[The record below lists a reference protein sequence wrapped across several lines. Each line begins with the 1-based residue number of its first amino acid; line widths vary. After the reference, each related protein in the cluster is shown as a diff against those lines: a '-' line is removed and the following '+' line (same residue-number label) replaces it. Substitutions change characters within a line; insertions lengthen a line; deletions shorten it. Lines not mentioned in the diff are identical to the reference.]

1 LQNRWSANQRFMER
15 GEDRASVVRD
25 GPPISGRTNS
35 MPNKKDSGAPVAG
48 RRKFLKTAGLT
59 GAAAVATVAMPQVS
73 RAQTTTLRLQT
84 SWPATDIF
92 TEMCQQ
98 YITRVN
104 EMAGGRLKIDLLH
117 GGAVVHPFQV
127 LDGVHGGQIDAA
139 HTVTVYWYGKHK
151 AASLFGTGP
160 VFGFNANEGLGW
172 IHYGGGKELF
182 EELQTQIM
190 KLNVKSFFSMPMPTQ
205 PLGWF
210 KKPLTSAADMKGL
223 KYRTVGLA
231 ADLNQALGLA
241 VAQLPGGEIVPAM
254 ERGVIDAFEF
264 NNPTSDRRFG
274 AQNVA
279 KNYMLGSHHQA
290 TEYFEIMFNRTKF
303 NSLAKEQQAI
313 LQYAAEAASSASE
326 WLAMRQYSDDLQ
338 ELINKDKVNVVRT
351 PQSIFDAQIKA
362 WDGLIDTLGKDP
374 FMKKVMDSQ
383 KAWVRKVV
391 YYNMMNATDYKGAFN
406 HHFPGVLKI

>member
-1 LQNRWSANQRFMER
+1 MTAKTEK
-15 GEDRASVVRD
+15 
-25 GPPISGRTNS
+25 T
-35 MPNKKDSGAPVAG
+35 KTT
-48 RRKFLKTAGLT
+48 RRKFLLAAGAT
-59 GAAAVATVAMPQVS
+59 GAATIAMPQVS
-73 RAQTTTLRLQT
+73 RAQTVTLKMQG
-84 SWPATDIF
+84 SWGAKDVF
-92 TEMCQQ
+92 NEMAQD
-98 YITRVN
+98 YVERVN
-104 EMAGGRLKIDLLH
+104 TMAGGRLKIDYLV

-127 LDGVHGGQIDAA
+127 LDGVHGGQIDGA

-172 IHYGGGKELF
+172 IHNGGGYQLF

-190 KLNVKSFFSMPMPTQ
+190 KINVKSFFVMPMPTQ

-210 KKPLTSAADMKGL
+210 KKPITSANDMKGL

-231 ADLNQALGLA
+231 ADLMQAMGMA

-254 ERGVIDAFEF
+254 ERGVIDGFEF

-274 AQNVA
+274 AQDVA
-279 KNYMLGSHHQA
+279 KNYMMGSHHQA

-303 NSLAKEQQAI
+303 NALPKEQQAI
-313 LQYAAEAASSASE
+313 LQYSAEAVSSANE
-326 WLAMRQYSDDLQ
+326 WKAMDYYSKDLQ
-338 ELINKDKVNVVRT
+338 ELITKDKVNVLRT
-351 PQSIFDAQIKA
+351 PKDVFEAQIKA
-362 WDGLIDTLGKDP
+362 WDGLIKTLETDP

-383 KAWVRKVV
+383 KEWVRRVV
-391 YYNMMNATDYKGAFN
+391 YYGMNNATDYKGAFD

>member
-1 LQNRWSANQRFMER
+1 MAIAKTS
-15 GEDRASVVRD
+15 
-25 GPPISGRTNS
+25 RTS
-35 MPNKKDSGAPVAG
+35 T
-48 RRKFLKTAGLT
+48 RRKFLV
-59 GAAAVATVAMPQVS
+59 GAAAVGGGAIAMPQVS
-73 RAQTTTLRLQT
+73 RAQTTTLKMQG
-84 SWPATDIF
+84 SWGAKDVF
-92 TEMCQQ
+92 
-98 YITRVN
+98 N
-104 EMAGGRLKIDLLH
+104 EMAQDYVERVNAMAAPRLKIDYLV

-127 LDGVHGGQIDAA
+127 FDGVHGGQLDAA

-172 IHYGGGKELF
+172 IHNGGGKELF

-190 KLNVKSFFSMPMPTQ
+190 KVNIKSFFAMPMPTQ

-210 KKPLTSAADMKGL
+210 KKPINSAADLRGL

-231 ADLNQALGLA
+231 ADLMQAMGLA

-254 ERGVIDAFEF
+254 ERGVIDGFEF

-274 AQNVA
+274 AQDVA

-303 NSLAKEQQAI
+303 NALPKEQQAI
-313 LQYAAEAASSASE
+313 LQYAAEAVSSANE
-326 WLAMRQYSDDLQ
+326 WKGMDYYSKDLQ
-338 ELINKDKVNVVRT
+338 ELINKDKVNVQRT
-351 PQSIFDAQIKA
+351 PKDVFDSQIKA
-362 WDGLIDTLGKDP
+362 WDGLIAQLGQDP

-383 KAWVRKVV
+383 KEWVKRVV
-391 YYNMMNATDYKGAFN
+391 FYNMMNATDYRGAYE

>member
-1 LQNRWSANQRFMER
+1 MKS
-15 GEDRASVVRD
+15 DKSKT
-25 GPPISGRTNS
+25 ITN
-35 MPNKKDSGAPVAG
+35 
-48 RRKFLKTAGLT
+48 RRKFLLGAGVA
-59 GAAAVATVAMPQVS
+59 GAAAVAMPQIS
-73 RAQTTTLRLQT
+73 RAQTATWKMQG

-92 TEMCQQ
+92 SEMAQDYCK
-98 YITRVN
+98 RVN
-104 EMAGGRLKIDLLH
+104 EMAGGRLKIDYLA
-117 GGAVVHPFQV
+117 GGAIVHPFQV
-127 LDGVHGGQIDAA
+127 FDGVHGGQLDAA
-139 HTVTVYWYGKHK
+139 HTVPVYWYGKHK

-172 IHYGGGKELF
+172 IHNGGGKELF

-190 KLNVKSFFSMPMPTQ
+190 KVNIKSFFAMPMPTQ

-210 KKPLTSAADMKGL
+210 KKPITSANDMKGM

-231 ADLNQALGLA
+231 ADLFQSMGLA

-254 ERGVIDAFEF
+254 ERGVIDGFEF

-290 TEYFEIMFNRTKF
+290 TEYFEIMINRSKF
-303 NSLAKEQQAI
+303 NALPKEQQAI

-326 WLAMRQYSDDLQ
+326 WMAMRQYSDDLQ
-338 ELINKDKVNVVRT
+338 ELMNKDKVNVMRT
-351 PQSIFDAQIKA
+351 PQGVFDAQIKA
-362 WDGLIDTLGKDP
+362 WDGLIATLAADP

-383 KAWVRKVV
+383 KEWVRKVV
-391 YYNMMNATDYKGAFN
+391 FYNMMNATDYKGAFN
-406 HHFPGVLKI
+406 HHFPGVMKT

>member
-1 LQNRWSANQRFMER
+1 MAQS
-15 GEDRASVVRD
+15 
-25 GPPISGRTNS
+25 RTH
-35 MPNKKDSGAPVAG
+35 KATT
-48 RRKFLKTAGLT
+48 RRKFLV
-59 GAAAVATVAMPQVS
+59 GAAAVGGGAIAMPQVS
-73 RAQTTTLRLQT
+73 RAQTVTLKMQT

-92 TEMCQQ
+92 TEMAQQ

-104 EMAGGRLKIDLLH
+104 DMAGGRLKIDLLH

-127 LDGVHGGQIDAA
+127 FDGVNGGQIDAA

-172 IHYGGGKELF
+172 IHNGGGKELF
-182 EELQTQIM
+182 DELQTQIM
-190 KLNVKSFFSMPMPTQ
+190 KVNIKSFFAMPMPTQ

-210 KKPLTSAADMKGL
+210 KRPVADAGAMRGL

-231 ADLNQALGLA
+231 ADLMQAMGLA

-303 NSLAKEQQAI
+303 NSLPKEQQAI
-313 LQYAAEAASSASE
+313 LQYAAEAASSANE
-326 WLAMRQYSDDLQ
+326 WLAMKQYSDDLQ
-338 ELINKDKVNVVRT
+338 ELIDKDKVNVLRT
-351 PQSIFDAQIKA
+351 PQSVFDAQIKA
-362 WDGLIDTLGKDP
+362 WDGLIQTLGADP

-391 YYNMMNATDYKGAFN
+391 FYNMMNATDYKGAFN
-406 HHFPGVLKI
+406 HHFPGVLKV

>member
-1 LQNRWSANQRFMER
+1 MKS
-15 GEDRASVVRD
+15 DKSKTT
-25 GPPISGRTNS
+25 TN
-35 MPNKKDSGAPVAG
+35 
-48 RRKFLKTAGLT
+48 RRKFLLGAGVA
-59 GAAAVATVAMPQVS
+59 GAAAVAMPQVS
-73 RAQTTTLRLQT
+73 RAQTVTLKMQT

-92 TEMCQQ
+92 TEFAQQ
-98 YITRVN
+98 YIERVN
-104 EMAGGRLKIDLLH
+104 TMAAGRLKIDLLH
-117 GGAVVHPFQV
+117 GGAIVHPFQV
-127 LDGVHGGQIDAA
+127 FDGVHGGQIDAA

-172 IHYGGGKELF
+172 IHNGGGKELF

-190 KLNVKSFFSMPMPTQ
+190 KVDIKSFFAMPMPTQ

-210 KKPLTSAADMKGL
+210 KRPVTRAEDLKGL

-231 ADLNQALGLA
+231 ADLFQAMGVS

-274 AQNVA
+274 SANVA

-303 NSLAKEQQAI
+303 NTLAKEQQAI
-313 LQYAAEAASSASE
+313 LQYAAEATSSANE
-326 WLAMRQYSDDLQ
+326 WRAMDQYSNDLQ
-338 ELINKDKVNVVRT
+338 GLVEKDKVNVIRT
-351 PQSIFDAQIKA
+351 PQSVFDAQIRA
-362 WDGLIDTLGKDP
+362 WDGLIAKLEEDA

-383 KAWVRKVV
+383 RAWVRRVV
-391 YYNMMNATDYKGAFN
+391 FYNLHNSTDYKGAYD
-406 HHFPGVLKI
+406 HHFPRTLRL

>member
-1 LQNRWSANQRFMER
+1 MATGQTGRV
-15 GEDRASVVRD
+15 AS
-25 GPPISGRTNS
+25 
-35 MPNKKDSGAPVAG
+35 
-48 RRKFLKTAGLT
+48 RRKFLTGAALT
-59 GAAAVATVAMPQVS
+59 GAATIAFPQVS
-73 RAQTTTLRLQT
+73 RAQTVTLKMQG
-84 SWPATDIF
+84 SWGKADVF
-92 TEMCQQ
+92 NEFAED
-98 YITRVN
+98 YVKRVN
-104 EMAGGRLKIDLLH
+104 DMAGGRLKIDYLV

-127 LDGVHGGQIDAA
+127 FDGVHGGQIDAA

-172 IHYGGGKELF
+172 IHNGGGKELF

-190 KLNVKSFFSMPMPTQ
+190 KVNIKSFFAMPMPTQ

-210 KKPLTSAADMKGL
+210 KKPVKSAADLKGL

-231 ADLNQALGLA
+231 ADLFQAMGVS

-274 AQNVA
+274 AQDVA
-279 KNYMLGSHHQA
+279 KNYMLGSYHQA

-303 NSLAKEQQAI
+303 NALPKEHQAI
-313 LQYAAEAASSASE
+313 LQYAAEAVSSANE
-326 WLAMRQYSDDLQ
+326 WKGMDYYSKDLQ
-338 ELINKDKVNVVRT
+338 ELIGKDKVNVIRT
-351 PQSIFDAQIKA
+351 PKDVFEAQIKA
-362 WDGLIDTLGKDP
+362 WDGLIEVLGRDP

-383 KAWVRKVV
+383 KAWVKRVV
-391 YYNMMNATDYKGAFN
+391 YYGMLNAADYRVAYEHQFGKL
-406 HHFPGVLKI
+406 PL

>member
-1 LQNRWSANQRFMER
+1 MKSDKSKSA
-15 GEDRASVVRD
+15 S
-25 GPPISGRTNS
+25 T
-35 MPNKKDSGAPVAG
+35 
-48 RRKFLKTAGLT
+48 RRKFLLGAGVA
-59 GAAAVATVAMPQVS
+59 GAAAVAMPQVS
-73 RAQTTTLRLQT
+73 RAQTVTWKMQG

-92 TEMCQQ
+92 SEMAQDYCK
-98 YITRVN
+98 RVN
-104 EMAGGRLKIDLLH
+104 DMAGGRLKVDYLA
-117 GGAVVHPFQV
+117 GGAIVHPFQV
-127 LDGVHGGQIDAA
+127 FDAVHGGQLDAA

-172 IHYGGGKELF
+172 IYNGGGKELF

-190 KLNVKSFFSMPMPTQ
+190 KVNIKSFFAMPMPTQ

-210 KKPLTSAADMKGL
+210 KKPITSVNDIKGM

-231 ADLNQALGLA
+231 ADLMQALGAA

-254 ERGVIDAFEF
+254 ERGVIDGFEF

-290 TEYFEIMFNRTKF
+290 TEYFEIMLNRTKF
-303 NSLAKEQQAI
+303 DALPAEHKAI
-313 LQYAAEAASSASE
+313 LQYAAEAASSANE
-326 WLAMRQYSDDLQ
+326 WKAMDIYSKDLQ
-338 ELINKDKVNVVRT
+338 ELQEKDKVAVIRT
-351 PQSIFDAQIKA
+351 PKDVFAAQIKA
-362 WDGLIDTLGKDP
+362 WDVLIADLAKDP

-383 KAWVRKVV
+383 KAWVKRAVF
-391 YYNMMNATDYKGAFN
+391 YGMTNATDYRGAFD

>member
-1 LQNRWSANQRFMER
+1 MKEKKTV
-15 GEDRASVVRD
+15 AS
-25 GPPISGRTNS
+25 
-35 MPNKKDSGAPVAG
+35 
-48 RRKFLKTAGLT
+48 RRKFLT
-59 GAAAVATVAMPQVS
+59 GAAVMGTAAVAMPQVS
-73 RAQTTTLRLQT
+73 RAQTATLKMQG
-84 SWPATDIF
+84 SWGAKDVF
-92 TEMCQQ
+92 NEMAMD
-98 YITRVN
+98 YVERVN
-104 EMAGGRLKIDLLH
+104 AMAGGRLKIDYLV
-117 GGAVVHPFQV
+117 GGSVVHPFQV
-127 LDGVHGGQIDAA
+127 FDGVHGGQIDAA

-172 IHYGGGKELF
+172 IHNGGGKELF

-190 KLNVKSFFSMPMPTQ
+190 KVNIKSFFAMPMPTQ

-210 KKPLTSAADMKGL
+210 KKPINSAADLKGL

-231 ADLNQALGLA
+231 ADLMQAMGLA

-274 AQNVA
+274 SHNVA

-303 NSLAKEQQAI
+303 NGLPKEQQAI
-313 LQYAAEAASSASE
+313 LQYAAEATSSANE
-326 WLAMRQYSDDLQ
+326 WLAMKQYSEDLQ
-338 ELINKDKVNVVRT
+338 DLMTKEKVNVLRT
-351 PQSIFDAQIKA
+351 PQSVFDAQIKA
-362 WDGLIDTLGKDP
+362 WDGLIQTLGADP

-383 KAWVRKVV
+383 KEWVRKVV
-391 YYNMMNATDYKGAFN
+391 FYNMMNATDYKGAFN
-406 HHFPGVLKI
+406 HHFPNTLKL

>member
-1 LQNRWSANQRFMER
+1 MS
-15 GEDRASVVRD
+15 
-25 GPPISGRTNS
+25 
-35 MPNKKDSGAPVAG
+35 NKSTSKTTT
-48 RRKFLKTAGLT
+48 RRKFLAGAALT
-59 GAAAVATVAMPQVS
+59 GAATIAMPQIS
-73 RAQTTTLRLQT
+73 RAQTATLKMQT

-92 TEMCQQ
+92 TEMAQQ
-98 YITRVN
+98 YVERVN
-104 EMAGGRLKIDLLH
+104 SMAGGRLKIDLLH

-172 IHYGGGKELF
+172 IHNGGGKELF

-190 KLNVKSFFSMPMPTQ
+190 KLNVKSFFVMPMPTQ

-210 KKPLTSAADMKGL
+210 KKPIAGPNDIKGM

-231 ADLNQALGLA
+231 ADLFQAMGAA

-274 AQNVA
+274 SQNVA

-303 NSLAKEQQAI
+303 NSLPKEHQAI
-313 LQYAAEAASSASE
+313 LQYAAESASSANE

-338 ELINKDKVNVVRT
+338 DLINKEKVNVLRT
-351 PQSIFDAQIKA
+351 PKDVFDAQIKA
-362 WDGLIDTLGKDP
+362 WDGLIAQLAGDP

-391 YYNMMNATDYKGAFN
+391 YYNMLNATDYKGAFN

>member
-1 LQNRWSANQRFMER
+1 MTESKA
-15 GEDRASVVRD
+15 
-25 GPPISGRTNS
+25 
-35 MPNKKDSGAPVAG
+35 AG
-48 RRKFLKTAGLT
+48 KTSRRKFLMAAGAT
-59 GAAAVATVAMPQVS
+59 GAATIAMPQVS
-73 RAQTTTLRLQT
+73 RAQTATLRMQT

-92 TEMCQQ
+92 TDMANQ
-98 YITRVN
+98 YVTRVN

-172 IHYGGGKELF
+172 IYAGGGKELF

-190 KLNVKSFFSMPMPTQ
+190 KLNVKSFFAMPMPTQ

-210 KKPLTSAADMKGL
+210 KKPVTKAEDLKGL

-231 ADLNQALGLA
+231 ADLFQSMGLA

-279 KNYMLGSHHQA
+279 KNYLMGSHHQA

-303 NSLAKEQQAI
+303 NSLPKEQQAI
-313 LQYAAEAASSASE
+313 LQYAAEAASSANE
-326 WLAMRQYSDDLQ
+326 WMAMNQYSKDLQ
-338 ELINKDKVNVVRT
+338 ELIDKEKVAVART
-351 PQSIFDAQIKA
+351 PQAVFDTQIKA
-362 WDGLIDTLGKDP
+362 WDGLIATLGQDP

-383 KAWVRKVV
+383 KEWVKRVV
-391 YYNMMNATDYKGAFN
+391 FYNMMNATDYKGAYN
-406 HHFPGVLKI
+406 HHFPGVLKT

>member
-1 LQNRWSANQRFMER
+1 MTSK
-15 GEDRASVVRD
+15 STSK
-25 GPPISGRTNS
+25 PTS
-35 MPNKKDSGAPVAG
+35 
-48 RRKFLKTAGLT
+48 RRKFLAGAALT
-59 GAAAVATVAMPQVS
+59 GAAAIAMPQVS
-73 RAQTTTLRLQT
+73 RAQTTTLKMQT

-92 TEMCQQ
+92 TEMAQQ
-98 YITRVN
+98 YVERVN
-104 EMAGGRLKIDLLH
+104 SMAGGRLKIDLLH

-127 LDGVHGGQIDAA
+127 LDGVHGGQIDGA

-172 IHYGGGKELF
+172 IHNGGGKELF

-190 KLNVKSFFSMPMPTQ
+190 KLNVKSFFVMPMPTQ

-210 KKPLTSAADMKGL
+210 KKPVRSMADMKGL

-231 ADLNQALGLA
+231 ADLMQAMGLA

-274 AQNVA
+274 SQNVA
-279 KNYMLGSHHQA
+279 KNYILGSHHQA

-303 NSLAKEQQAI
+303 NGLPKEQQAI
-313 LQYAAEAASSASE
+313 LQYAAEAASSANE
-326 WLAMRQYSDDLQ
+326 WLGMNQYSKDLQ
-338 ELINKDKVNVVRT
+338 ELIDKDKVNVLRT
-351 PQSIFDAQIKA
+351 PQDVFDAEIKA
-362 WDGLIDTLGKDP
+362 WDGLIATLSKDP

-383 KAWVRKVV
+383 KAWVRRVV
-391 YYNMMNATDYKGAFN
+391 FYNMMNATDYKGAFN

>member
-1 LQNRWSANQRFMER
+1 MTKDKITTSA
-15 GEDRASVVRD
+15 
-25 GPPISGRTNS
+25 T
-35 MPNKKDSGAPVAG
+35 
-48 RRKFLKTAGLT
+48 RRKFLG
-59 GAAAVATVAMPQVS
+59 GAAVAGVATIAMPQVS
-73 RAQTTTLRLQT
+73 RAQTVTMKLQT
-84 SWPATDIF
+84 SWPATDVF

-104 EMAGGRLKIDLLH
+104 DMAGGRLKIDLLH

-127 LDGVHGGQIDAA
+127 LDGVHGGQIDMA

-172 IHYGGGKELF
+172 IYNGGGKELF
-182 EELQTQIM
+182 DELQTKIM
-190 KLNVKSFFSMPMPTQ
+190 KLNVKSFFAMPMPTQ

-210 KKPLTSAADMKGL
+210 KKPVTSAADVKGL

-231 ADLNQALGLA
+231 ADLMQAMGMA

-290 TEYFEIMFNRTKF
+290 TEYFEIMITRSKYDA
-303 NSLAKEQQAI
+303 LPKEHQAI
-313 LQYAAEAASSASE
+313 LQYAAEAASSANE
-326 WLAMRQYSDDLQ
+326 WLAMKQYSDDLQ
-338 ELINKDKVNVVRT
+338 ELINKDKVNVLRT
-351 PQSIFDAQIKA
+351 PQSVFDAQIKA
-362 WDGLIDTLGKDP
+362 WDGLIATLGNDP
-374 FMKKVMDSQ
+374 FMKRVMDSQ

-406 HHFPGVLKI
+406 HHFPGVLKT